1 MGFAFF
7 RHDNSERMCCILK
20 IMATPKT
27 MSEAEAIRTARGGG
41 NSIGKALYGGKDIT
55 LKLMYLESREVI
67 LTLHYQSAPLLR
79 WLGVKP
85 NGPETQKIRMI
96 VEGTR
101 CTASYAEDP
110 VRTEEVE
117 ADEDAVQNTE
127 FPDDKIIATAKRPA
141 LRMVRR
147 QIGKIAT
154 AEVDSMRS
162 FYRPY
167 YIAFYG
173 EMKMGERV
181 RYLPIAAD
189 GFRVDR
195 AL

>member
-1 MGFAFF
+1 M
-7 RHDNSERMCCILK
+7 K
-20 IMATPKT
+20 ISATPKT
-27 MSEAEAIRTARGGG
+27 MSEAEAIQKARGGG
-41 NSIGKALYGGKDIT
+41 NSIGKAMYGNKDIT
-55 LKLMYLESREVI
+55 LKLMYLENREVI
-67 LTLHYQSAPLLR
+67 LTLHYQPAPLLR
-79 WLGVKP
+79 WFGIKP
-85 NGPETQKIRMI
+85 RGPETQKIRMI

-110 VRTEEVE
+110 IRTVEIEVDD
-117 ADEDAVQNTE
+117 DEAVQQTE
-127 FPDDKIIATAKRPA
+127 FSDEKIIATAKRPA

-147 QIGKIAT
+147 QVGKVAT
-154 AEVDSMRS
+154 AELDSMRS

-173 EMKMGERV
+173 ELKMGERV
-181 RYLPIAAD
+181 RYLPIPAD

>member
-1 MGFAFF
+1 
-7 RHDNSERMCCILK
+7 
-20 IMATPKT
+20 
-27 MSEAEAIRTARGGG
+27 MSEAEAVRIARGGG
-41 NSIGKALYGGKDIT
+41 NSIGKVMYGGKDIT

-67 LTLHYQSAPLLR
+67 LTLHYQAAPLLR
-79 WLGVKP
+79 WLGIQPK
-85 NGPETQKIRMI
+85 GPESQKIRMI

-110 VRTEEVE
+110 VKLVEVD
-117 ADEDAVQNTE
+117 ADEDAVQKTE
-127 FPDDKIIATAKRPA
+127 FPDERIIATAKRPA

-154 AEVDSMRS
+154 SELDSMRS

-173 EMKMGERV
+173 ELKMGERV

>member
-1 MGFAFF
+1 M
-7 RHDNSERMCCILK
+7 K
-20 IMATPKT
+20 ITATPKT
-27 MSEAEAIRTARGGG
+27 MNDAEALRVARGGG
-41 NSIGKALYGGKDIT
+41 NVIGKTMYGGREVT

-67 LTLHYQSAPLLR
+67 LNLHYQPAPLMR
-79 WLGVKP
+79 WLGKGTSS
-85 NGPETQKIRMI
+85 GPAVQKIRMI

-101 CTASYAEDP
+101 CTASYAEDALKTCEID
-110 VRTEEVE
+110 VK
-117 ADEDAVQNTE
+117 DENAVQKTE
-127 FPDDKIIATAKRPA
+127 YSDDKIIAAAKRPA
-141 LRMVRR
+141 LRMIRR
-147 QIGKIAT
+147 QIGKVAIA
-154 AEVDSMRS
+154 ELSSMRS

-189 GFRVDR
+189 GNQVSR

>member
-1 MGFAFF
+1 M
-7 RHDNSERMCCILK
+7 K
-20 IMATPKT
+20 ITATPKT
-27 MSEAEAIRTARGGG
+27 MSPEEAIRLARGGG
-41 NSIGKALYGGKDIT
+41 NALGKAMYGNKTIT

-67 LTLHYQSAPLLR
+67 LQLHYRPAPLLR
-79 WLGVKP
+79 WLHIQPK
-85 NGPETQKIRMI
+85 GPEGQKIRMI

-101 CTASYAEDP
+101 CTGSYAEDP
-110 VRTEEVE
+110 IQTETVEVE
-117 ADEDAVQNTE
+117 DEGCVQNTE
-127 FPDDKIIATAKRPA
+127 YPDDKIIAAAKR

-147 QIGKIAT
+147 QIGRVAT
-154 AEVDSMRS
+154 SEVVSMRS
-162 FYRPY
+162 IYRPY

-173 EMKMGERV
+173 ELKMGERV